1 MMDLQAGLQDAAGDA
16 GRGRGLRTAAAA
28 IRKDPREAARPE
40 NTVPVLRRG
49 GQDVRPRQAAHGVSG
64 KQIRN
69 RKYNAGAVTGGFT
82 DNQAGGKQGAFERA
96 LDNL

>member
-1 MMDLQAGLQDAAGDA
+1 MMDLQAGLQDSAGDA
-16 GRGRGLRTAAAA
+16 AGAARLRTAAAA

-40 NTVPVLRRG
+40 NTFLFSAAAG
-49 GQDVRPRQAAHGVSG
+49 KMFDLDKPRMVSG

>member
-1 MMDLQAGLQDAAGDA
+1 MFDLD
-16 GRGRGLRTAAAA
+16 
-28 IRKDPREAARPE
+28 KPRM
-40 NTVPVLRRG
+40 
-49 GQDVRPRQAAHGVSG
+49 VSG

-69 RKYNAGAVTGGFT
+69 RTYNAGAVTGGFK